1 MDEAVLG
8 LMVMVRYGI
17 CRAWSVL
24 VRYRLY
30 CPAIDLCSSK
40 PGLGW
45 DRVRHRPVFLN
56 TVRPRSVTCA
66 GKVLTR
72 FHSQL

>member
-8 LMVMVRYGI
+8 LMVMVRYDI

-30 CPAIDLCSSK
+30 CPRL
-40 PGLGW
+40 
-45 DRVRHRPVFLN
+45 
-56 TVRPRSVTCA
+56 
-66 GKVLTR
+66 VLE
-72 FHSQL
+72 